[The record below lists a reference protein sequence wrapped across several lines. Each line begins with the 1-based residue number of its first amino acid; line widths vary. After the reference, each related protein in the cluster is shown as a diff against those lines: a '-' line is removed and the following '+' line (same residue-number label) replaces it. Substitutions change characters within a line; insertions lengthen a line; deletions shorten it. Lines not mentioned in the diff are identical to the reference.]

1 MDVIAQFQVQ
11 VPRSEIST
19 SGTGRDRAWVYH
31 GAGGVFTSLISRVAL
46 LNTISFPTD
55 CISSGVCSPLRIR
68 ANPLGFKQSS
78 LDHTEQVLRD
88 SPLSTFR

>member
-1 MDVIAQFQVQ
+1 MIAQLQ

-19 SGTGRDRAWVYH
+19 PCTGRDRAWVYH
-31 GAGGVFTSLISRVAL
+31 GAGGIFTSPISRAGL
-46 LNTISFPTD
+46 LSTISFPTD
-55 CISSGVCSPLRIR
+55 YISRGVCSPLRIR

>member
-1 MDVIAQFQVQ
+1 MDVIAQFQ

-19 SGTGRDRAWVYH
+19 SGTGRDRAWVYQ
-31 GAGGVFTSLISRVAL
+31 GAGDIKTSPISRVTNL
-46 LNTISFPTD
+46 DTISFPID
-55 CISSGVCSPLRIR
+55 YISRGVCSPLRIR
-68 ANPLGFKQSS
+68 ANLLGFKQSS